1 MSQLRQGLLP
11 LDLLDDQQFETFLL
25 RFLGAGISLEVLEPA
40 PGASGK
46 SSRAIRH
53 RIVHATKYGAP
64 GLGGQRGIDIR
75 ARTETGADWVFQCK
89 HYASA
94 FPPAKARAAIAKA
107 EKEYPA
113 AARYFL
119 VLSSEPTPDVRE
131 LVEARPNWEIWGG
144 SELSVRFLNET
155 PRLKQIEI
163 LRRLFP
169 GAAEGIVALLFPRHD
184 DLLIDTE
191 QFFARWLDPKRPFNH
206 AAPLVGRAA
215 ELQSLHDFAGDT
227 EYQALILPAPGGIG
241 KTRLLRAFGETF
253 PVAHPGKRLL
263 FVDPYARPNADS
275 DRLRAA
281 GPGELVVIQ
290 DDAHRSESLRADLA
304 ASILDKGGK
313 LVLAT
318 RPHGVDA
325 LVAWLAHAGYDYA
338 RIRVLDTLSPL
349 PRRELIDLAR
359 ACLPPTKS
367 DFAEPLAGLAKGCT
381 LIVTVGARLLAEN
394 DLHPSAYLDSQ
405 DFQRAVFDRFETD
418 GYAQL
423 AARENVPRLRDT
435 LRLIA
440 VLAPWN
446 EQTLSLDA
454 AAELIHGSPRA
465 LLDDLETLQAAGLLV
480 QTREGRRVVPDL
492 FADHLAYR
500 GCYDA
505 DGRLTSFARRL
516 QTALLGKASGTIL
529 RNLAEAEWQ
538 ARLKGPSA
546 QSILDPFWQ
555 ELLVTFEKAN
565 FWERS
570 RLVVEWHRFAVL
582 QPERSLRLARLALAL
597 DEAPPPPA
605 ELHGLSADCSLNT
618 HEQVLGELPAML
630 EPIAVYHADHRA
642 PALQLLWELHLKLGR
657 VNENAQNDP
666 LATIGRVAK
675 FVHRHPA
682 DAPPGVV
689 RWLADL
695 LRDPAAAEPFD
706 RPSPALSVMLK
717 PLFEHEVENT
727 YQAGRTIHFQ
737 NIPLSVPRTRPIREE
752 TLAVLRDQVIPRG
765 EIATL
770 NALGVLDSAIDIAR
784 RRWGGA
790 EQDRWQD
797 EWLPERLAALR
808 IIESLIVPAQSPRVL
823 LRITRMLRPHAY
835 RDTCEAFKAESQ
847 RLLDLIPDTPPL
859 RLARLLTSDAWSEF
873 YHDTEHEDT
882 PTEQS
887 RPTVETLWDNLADQV
902 AQEFLAAHADAESVI
917 IGAEALAADYQR
929 AGLSPQFSDLFRAI
943 ARRHPELGDGGA
955 DALLARRNSPVDYWW
970 TSWFLVR
977 RKLPD
982 PRLLTWIRA
991 VLRGDNRV
999 RWRAAQNS
1007 LRWRGIGEIN
1017 HEVLSE
1023 VAAWAA
1029 RLDDD
1034 TLDEVLERLRWRGDE
1049 DRPIDETI
1057 LLHLDLARLSAK
1069 NIRRLGAC
1077 LRLDDSTGTK
1087 PLPPPFLARYL
1098 TELRRIDTLFD
1109 HDGRRFPRQL
1119 AKAEPLAFYEM
1130 LKRRVLETESRRA
1143 AGEPFD
1149 PLPVLESPPLVALP
1163 STPDYAALVED
1174 LVACWRSATKD
1185 DRFWW
1190 RHLFQDAV
1198 LRVSPLGLA
1207 HLKRWLAETTSPHDI
1222 EEIIDAL
1229 QFQGSRIIFTEPD
1242 FVLQLLAKIRAHA
1255 PAQQSELEFSLR
1267 CSASPRMRGFTNGE
1281 LDPEHRYY
1289 REEAAK
1295 AVEIFARD
1303 PELSAFYREIVRAE
1317 AVEAASQRRWV
1328 TAADSEWD

>member
-1 MSQLRQGLLP
+1 MSQFRQGLLP
-11 LDLLDDQQFETFLL
+11 LDLLDDQQFETLLL
-25 RFLGAGISLEVLEPA
+25 RFLGVGVSLEVLEPA
-40 PGASGK
+40 PGASTK

-53 RIVHATKYGAP
+53 RLVHATKYGAP
-64 GLGGQRGIDIR
+64 GPGGQRGIDIR

-89 HYASA
+89 HYTSA

-107 EKEYPA
+107 EKEYPT

-119 VLSSEPTPDVRE
+119 VLSGEPTPEVRE

-144 SELSVRFLNET
+144 SELSVRFFNET

-163 LRRLFP
+163 LRQLFP
-169 GAAEGIVALLFPRHD
+169 AAAEGIIARLFPRHD
-184 DLLIDTE
+184 DLLVDIA

-206 AAPLVGRAA
+206 AAALVGRAA
-215 ELQSLHDFAGDT
+215 ELQALHDFASDT

-241 KTRLLRAFGETF
+241 KTRLLRAFGESF
-253 PVAHPGKRLL
+253 SAAHPGKRLF

-275 DRLRAA
+275 DLLRAA
-281 GPGELVVIQ
+281 SPGELVVIH

-304 ASILDKGGK
+304 ASLLDKSGK

-318 RPHGVDA
+318 RPHGVDS
-325 LVAWLAHAGYDYA
+325 LVAWLAHAGYDHA

-359 ACLPPTKS
+359 ACLPPEKS
-367 DFAEPLAGLAKGCT
+367 DFAEPLAELAKGCT

-405 DFQRAVFDRFETD
+405 AFQRAVFDRFETE

-423 AARENVPRLRDT
+423 AAKENVPRLRET

-446 EQTLSLDA
+446 AQTLPHDA
-454 AAELIHGSPRA
+454 SAELIHVTPRT
-465 LLDDLETLQAAGLLV
+465 LRDDLETLQAAGLLV
-480 QTREGRRVVPDL
+480 ETREGRRVVPDL
-492 FADHLAYR
+492 FADHLVYR

-505 DGRLTSFARRL
+505 DGRLTTFARRL

-555 ELLVTFEKAN
+555 ELLATFEKEN

-570 RLVVEWHRFAVL
+570 LLIVEWRRFAVL

-597 DEAPPPPA
+597 DKAPPPPTDFG
-605 ELHGLSADCSLNT
+605 GLSAASSLHT

-630 EPIAVYHADHRA
+630 EPIAVFHADHRA
-642 PALQLLWELHLKLGR
+642 HALQVLWELHLKLGD

-682 DAPPGVV
+682 DAPLGVV

-695 LRDPAAAEPFD
+695 LRAPAAAKAFD

-727 YQAGRTIHFQ
+727 YQAGRIIHFQ
-737 NIPLSVPRTRPIREE
+737 SLPLSAPKTRAIREE

-765 EIATL
+765 EVATL

-790 EQDRWQD
+790 EQNHWQD

-808 IIESLIVPAQSPRVL
+808 IIESLIVHAQSPRVL
-823 LRITRMLRPHAY
+823 LRITHMLRPHAF
-835 RDTCEAFKAESQ
+835 RDSTESFKTECQ
-847 RLLDLIPDTPPL
+847 RLLGLIPDTPPL
-859 RLARLLTSDAWSEF
+859 RLARLLTSEAWSEF
-873 YHDTEHEDT
+873 YHDTEHEDK
-882 PTEQS
+882 PAKES
-887 RPTVETLWDNLADQV
+887 RPTIETLWENLADHV
-902 AQEFLAAHADAESVI
+902 AREFLAAHADAESVI
-917 IGAEALAADYQR
+917 VGAETLAADYQR
-929 AGLSPQFSDLFRAI
+929 VGLSPQFPDLFAAI
-943 ARRHPELGDGGA
+943 ARQNPDLADACA
-955 DALLARRNSPVDYWW
+955 DALLARPDSPIDYWW
-970 TSWFLVR
+970 TSWFIGR

-982 PRLLTWIRA
+982 PRLLAWIRA

-999 RWRAAQNS
+999 RWRTLQNT

-1017 HEVLSE
+1017 DEVLSE
-1023 VAAWAA
+1023 IADWAA

-1034 TLDEVLERLRWRGDE
+1034 TLEEVLERLRWRGEE

-1057 LLHLDLARLSAK
+1057 LLHLDLTRLSAK
-1069 NIRRLGAC
+1069 SIRRLGAC
-1077 LRLDDSTGTK
+1077 LRLDDSTDTK
-1087 PLPPPFLARYL
+1087 PLPPPFLTRYL
-1098 TELRRIDTLFD
+1098 TELGRIDTLAD
-1109 HDGRRFPRQL
+1109 HDGRPFLRQL
-1119 AKAEPLAFYEM
+1119 AKADPLAYYEM
-1130 LKRRVLETESRRA
+1130 LKQRVLETESRRA

-1149 PLPVLESPPLVALP
+1149 PLPVLESQPLVALP
-1163 STPDYAALVED
+1163 STPNYAALVD
-1174 LVACWRSATKD
+1174 DVVASWRSASQKD
-1185 DRFWW
+1185 RSWW
-1190 RHLFQDAV
+1190 RLLFQDAV
-1198 LRVSPLGLA
+1198 LRVSPLGLE
-1207 HLKRWLAETTSPHDI
+1207 HLKRWLAETTSPDDI

-1229 QFQGSRIIFTEPD
+1229 QFQGSMLIFTKPE
-1242 FVLQLLAKIRAHA
+1242 FVLEVLARIRAFA
-1255 PAQQSELEFSLR
+1255 PARQSELEFSLR
-1267 CSASPRMRGFTNGE
+1267 HSASPRMRGFTNGE
-1281 LDPEHRYY
+1281 LDPEYRYY

-1303 PELSAFYREIVRAE
+1303 PQLSAFYREIVRAE
-1317 AVEAASQRRWV
+1317 SDEAASQRRWV